1 MKPFTSKHCMQY
13 LTKESPLYQGLKQL
27 HNRPVQ
33 QKPMERKPDVEPM
46 NLPELATPK
55 LKEQYRKKTGPTGI
69 APEKQKY
76 DDSEKGRKERLKREQ
91 KAGKRDKYGYQT
103 SSYEK

>member
-1 MKPFTSKHCMQY
+1 MQY
-13 LTKESPLYQGLKQL
+13 LTKESPLNQGLKQL

-69 APEKQKY
+69 APEKQKFAPAKDTKTGKIY
-76 DDSEKGRKERLKREQ
+76 PNGDASIPPKSENRPDKETFK
-91 KAGKRDKYGYQT
+91 KY
-103 SSYEK
+103 KK

>member
-13 LTKESPLYQGLKQL
+13 LTKESPLNQGLKQL

-69 APEKQKY
+69 APEKPKFVPAK
-76 DDSEKGRKERLKREQ
+76 DHLGGTK
-91 KAGKRDKYGYQT
+91 
-103 SSYEK
+103 